1 MQGMSNL
8 LETRTKQ
15 PTRGKE
21 TTRGGARVRP
31 EKIVISFEYLTIVY
45 AIITNVALV
54 ENEYLWATLAG
65 TFTIACCCGAVYLK
79 RRLNAEKKEEAL
91 K

>member
-1 MQGMSNL
+1 MS
-8 LETRTKQ
+8 LETKTKQ

-45 AIITNVALV
+45 AILTTVALV
-54 ENEYLWATLAG
+54 ENEYLWATIGG
-65 TFTIACCCGAVYLK
+65 TFIIACFCSAAYLK
-79 RRLNAEKKEEAL
+79 RTLNAEKKEEVL